1 MGEDYFHELNTKALK
16 KIHQMIYL
24 KNMVGMVIVDCVR
37 EGDNKK
43 LSDFIENEFGEP
55 NINFHGFSNLNL
67 LEFTVKLD
75 K

>member
-1 MGEDYFHELNTKALK
+1 
-16 KIHQMIYL
+16 MIYL
-24 KNMVGMVIVDCVR
+24 KKMVGMVIVDCVR

-43 LSDFIENEFGEP
+43 LSDFIKYEFCEP